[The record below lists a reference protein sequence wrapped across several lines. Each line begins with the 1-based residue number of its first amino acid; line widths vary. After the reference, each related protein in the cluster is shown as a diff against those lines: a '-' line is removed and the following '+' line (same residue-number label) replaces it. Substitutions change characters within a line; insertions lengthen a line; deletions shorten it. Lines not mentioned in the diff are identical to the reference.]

1 MLDTTA
7 MTSYLAMSSELVNQQ
22 EARMLATRRN
32 KVLVTAAATLIAVAL
47 VAGASA
53 GAAATATVV
62 AYLALHA
69 GWTRRADG

>member
-1 MLDTTA
+1 
-7 MTSYLAMSSELVNQQ
+7 
-22 EARMLATRRN
+22 MLANRRN

-53 GAAATATVV
+53 GAAATAAVV